1 MSKSDEKRCWQILAA
16 IVGIIGFIL
25 LMTTILILSPLIP
38 DYFCILFIILTLLL
52 VVIGAVSWAILQFY
66 Y

>member
-1 MSKSDEKRCWQILAA
+1 MSKSEKRCWQTLAA

-52 VVIGAVSWAILQFY
+52 VVIGTTSWSILQFY